1 MDKIAI
7 KRGMGCTCGNHVN
20 EDGNSI
26 SRKPI
31 HNDYQ
36 LDSSFVHLPPP
47 PPSGKINGSS
57 KMNDS
62 VLFNHGFLS
71 AHKYMLSLLQVTEDS
86 LRIGSS
92 TSTDENENHVDA
104 NEDGEGGEG
113 EVVHLCHNCIQRINN
128 AINDNTEQ
136 LQMET
141 HAYIHA
147 VEEEKDK
154 ERRLKKALLINIG
167 IHNNNDQI
175 PSSSIN
181 DQHDENELVQGTIQ
195 SFQHEIMNLQTAC
208 QEHENELT
216 NLNQMLMEQA
226 QISDTLSAQQEELL
240 LEYNALEK
248 DAKVFEDVH
257 SHLTQ
262 QCHAAESERSH
273 LSHVRLHSAL
283 FDIVVDERGTKYPLI
298 NNLRLSHRPKD
309 DLQWIEINT
318 AWSQAA
324 QLVMF
329 VNSTTKFTS
338 RNFGIVPLMH
348 CAKIIEVDSTGKK
361 VYHHLGVD
369 FESMDRKTHNT
380 DHIIASLRA
389 FYSVLYQLF
398 DHIKALKRD
407 INSTKVRVPFEMTVN
422 TIGSFNL
429 QFLNEN
435 DDKAWSGVINCIASN
450 LKWLSYLF

>member
-1 MDKIAI
+1 
-7 KRGMGCTCGNHVN
+7 
-20 EDGNSI
+20 
-26 SRKPI
+26 
-31 HNDYQ
+31 
-36 LDSSFVHLPPP
+36 
-47 PPSGKINGSS
+47 
-57 KMNDS
+57 
-62 VLFNHGFLS
+62 
-71 AHKYMLSLLQVTEDS
+71 
-86 LRIGSS
+86 
-92 TSTDENENHVDA
+92 
-104 NEDGEGGEG
+104 
-113 EVVHLCHNCIQRINN
+113 
-128 AINDNTEQ
+128 
-136 LQMET
+136 MET